1 MFSNRLSPERV
12 GVIFA
17 VLSALGFSLKAIFVK
32 LAYLVAPVDAITLLS
47 FRMIF
52 SLPVFVWVAFASLR
66 AGPSISGRDWVF
78 LIVLG
83 LFGYYG
89 SSILDFMGLQ
99 YISAGLERLILFTY
113 PMLTILIGVAFMGK
127 SFDRREIKSMVL
139 SYAGIGLAFAH
150 DLRVTSDAGQV
161 IVGASLVFG
170 ASLSY
175 AVYQAYSETAIKRF
189 GVARFSSLATL
200 VSAAATE
207 IHFFA
212 AQPLSALAQ
221 PAPIYY
227 YGIAMA
233 VFSTILPVFML
244 SAATRRIGASRSV
257 LIGALG
263 PVLTVFFGWW
273 LLDEGISFAQ
283 VVGTA
288 LVLAG
293 VLLVG
298 KAKSAEGVRPINS
311 DANRSPASAPTGS
324 SKRNEVPAPRR
335 PEDAR
340 KGASRGRGRTS

>member
-1 MFSNRLSPERV
+1 MFFNRFSPERV
-12 GVIFA
+12 GVVFA

-32 LAYLVAPVDAITLLS
+32 LAYMAAPVDAVTLLS

-52 SLPVFVWVAFASLR
+52 SLPVFLWVALASMR
-66 AGPSISGRDWVF
+66 AGPPISRRDWAF
-78 LIVLG
+78 LTVLG

-127 SFDRREIKSMVL
+127 SFDAREVKSMVL

-150 DLRVTSDAGQV
+150 DLRVASEVRQV
-161 IVGASLVFG
+161 VIGASLVFC

-175 AVYQAYSETAIKRF
+175 AIYQAYSETAIRRF

-200 VSAAATE
+200 VSVAATE
-207 IHFFA
+207 IHFFI
-212 AQPLSALAQ
+212 AQPVSSLVQS
-221 PAPIYY
+221 APIYF

-273 LLDEGISFAQ
+273 LLDEGISSAQ

-288 LVLAG
+288 LVLSG

-298 KAKSAEGVRPINS
+298 SVRKKDPGASI
-311 DANRSPASAPTGS
+311 SPASAPTDS
-324 SKRNEVPAPRR
+324 SKKSEAPERLL
-335 PEDAR
+335 PKDAR
-340 KGASRGRGRTS
+340 KDS